1 MIYLIGASHMGVVL
15 KSWLMDDDIK
25 MIEEF
30 GKDEPK
36 FIEFK
41 TNDGNSINASSI
53 YIGHYSKFWGEHLA
67 KLKND
72 TELEINYGF
81 VKLIN
86 SLINKEKDNKLF
98 VFMTGQEHYHLG
110 IQKYGPDYDFN
121 LPWRPDLSVD
131 SGIQIIPFDI
141 ISKQIN
147 EHLASCFANLLAIR
161 KLVPEINIYNIV
173 CPPPVHPSKFDRKIY
188 RYKYYL
194 IYQNLINE
202 FSKTL
207 NMNVMFPPLETLNEL
222 GMLKQEYGDDEVH
235 GNLNYGRKVISQI
248 KEILNEA

>member
-1 MIYLIGASHMGVVL
+1 MIYLLGASHMGVVL

-67 KLKND
+67 EMNNDIELK
-72 TELEINYGF
+72 INPG
-81 VKLIN
+81 LIN
-86 SLINKEKDNKLF
+86 LLYPLNIKEKNTKVF
-98 VFMTGQEHYHLG
+98 VFMTGQEHYYLG
-110 IQKYGPDYDFN
+110 IQKFGIDYDFN
-121 LPWRPDLSVD
+121 IPWRPDLTVD
-131 SGIQIIPFDI
+131 VNTQIISFDTI
-141 ISKQIN
+141 LKQVDK
-147 EHLASCFANLLAIR
+147 HLSNFYFNMLAIR
-161 KLVPEINIYNIV
+161 KLLPDASVYNIV
-173 CPPPVHPSKFDRKIY
+173 CPPPAHHSNLIRDVY
-188 RYKYYL
+188 RLKYYI
-194 IYQNLINE
+194 IYKNLINE
-202 FSKTL
+202 FCYSL
-207 NMNVMFPPLETLNEL
+207 NIKNINPPEKALSESGFL
-222 GMLKQEYGDDEVH
+222 MPEYVEDEVH